1 MNHALDVSIKALRA
15 AVESE
20 TPTLFWQETMTHVAV
35 LLDHAERVP
44 NSSRA
49 LEAAHA
55 AIAEARFPDAIQH
68 LQQVINCLHAECS
81 EHVTRLADLVTAF
94 DAALS
99 LRPFLWLEI
108 GFNRVVGWMITVYDK
123 TGGVERVVV
132 QAQGAGADET
142 CQWAT
147 LHLQALIKE
156 SSDV

>member
-35 LLDHAERVP
+35 LLDHAEQVP

-55 AIAEARFPDAIQH
+55 AIAEDRFTDAIQH
-68 LQQVINCLHAECS
+68 LHQVMKCLHAECS
-81 EHVTRLADLVTAF
+81 EHVTQLAGLLVAF
-94 DAALS
+94 DAALER
-99 LRPFLWLEI
+99 LPFLWLEI
-108 GFNRVVGWMITVYDK
+108 GFNRVSGWLITVYDK
-123 TGGVERVVV
+123 AGDVERVVV
-132 QAQGAGADET
+132 QATGLCANGT

-156 SSDV
+156 SSHV